1 MVEAIIIWIL
11 SIFCGVLVGKG
22 KGQLASGIIW
32 TVLFGPIGL
41 VVVLSL
47 PNLIKAANER
57 AQQEM
62 LQQRLS
68 LQKQQ
73 IEELKRLRSSTIVQA
88 SPPAASRPHL
98 SETLRIGRGEQ
109 DLGELT
115 IVQVKAMLRSGEL
128 SLEDSYYDWDAQ
140 QWLPLDGCLKL

>member
-11 SIFCGVLVGKG
+11 SIFCGVLVGNA
-22 KGQLASGIIW
+22 KGQVASSIVW

-41 VVVLSL
+41 IVVLCL
-47 PNLIKAANER
+47 PNLSKASNER
-57 AQQEM
+57 AQEEM
-62 LQQRLS
+62 LKQQLS

-73 IEELKRLRSSTIVQA
+73 IEELKRLRSSTIVQP
-88 SPPAASRPHL
+88 SPSAASRTHL
-98 SETLRIGRGEQ
+98 SETLHIGRGEQ

-115 IVQVKAMLRSGEL
+115 IAQVKAMLRNGEL

-140 QWLPLDGCLKL
+140 QWPPLDVCLKL